1 MGFKERPK
9 RVKLPSWCG
18 NPKHTHEPHINNGDC
33 DPPKP
38 RKGSIRYEIQR
49 LAPSTTLIMQLADTA
64 VDSKVSFKEIT
75 YLLRAAYRG
84 AVKRKTA
91 EAKCE
96 KDGHVWENS
105 SRCKRCGA
113 KIDEVTNDLIL
124 ELRTGGLSRK
134 RK

>member
-1 MGFKERPK
+1 M
-9 RVKLPSWCG
+9 SA
-18 NPKHTHEPHINNGDC
+18 
-33 DPPKP
+33 

-49 LAPSTTLIMQLADTA
+49 LAPSTTLIMQLVDTA
-64 VDSKVSFKEIT
+64 VESKVTLKEIT

-84 AVKRKTA
+84 AVKRKAA

-96 KDGHVWENS
+96 KDGHVFENS
-105 SRCKRCGA
+105 SRCKRCSA
-113 KIDEVTNDLIL
+113 KIDEVHHGLGNEILL